1 MKKSRDWGRIGG
13 YARDAMKR
21 ALIERDGTKCFHCGR
36 LTRPGR
42 GSDDTGEDVMTIDH
56 WPIPKRDLPKTEWLD
71 ASRAVIAC
79 LDCNRRHNEQWQE
92 LVAQPSSEG
101 GVR

>member
-36 LTRPGR
+36 LTPA
-42 GSDDTGEDVMTIDH
+42 T
-56 WPIPKRDLPKTEWLD
+56 
-71 ASRAVIAC
+71 
-79 LDCNRRHNEQWQE
+79 QE
-92 LVAQPSSEG
+92 RTSWK
-101 GVR
+101 